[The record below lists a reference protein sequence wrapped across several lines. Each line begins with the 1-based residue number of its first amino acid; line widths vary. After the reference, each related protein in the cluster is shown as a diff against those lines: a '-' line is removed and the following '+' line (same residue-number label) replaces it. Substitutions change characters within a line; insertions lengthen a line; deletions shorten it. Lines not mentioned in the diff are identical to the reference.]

1 MTTIIVKGRLV
12 SPTRVELLEP
22 VTDALGD
29 VEVVVRQ
36 DSDRD
41 EPQALDR
48 NARELVEFLKSLPP
62 GTRPKEDIDRQ
73 IEEERSS
80 WDHRR

>member
-1 MTTIIVKGRLV
+1 MTTVIVKGRLV

-22 VTDALGD
+22 VVDAQSD
-29 VEVVVRQ
+29 VEVVVHPASGRPKV
-36 DSDRD
+36 
-41 EPQALDR
+41 EALDR
-48 NARELVEFLKSLPP
+48 DARELVEFLKQLPP
-62 GTRPKEDIDRQ
+62 GTRSKEDIDEQ